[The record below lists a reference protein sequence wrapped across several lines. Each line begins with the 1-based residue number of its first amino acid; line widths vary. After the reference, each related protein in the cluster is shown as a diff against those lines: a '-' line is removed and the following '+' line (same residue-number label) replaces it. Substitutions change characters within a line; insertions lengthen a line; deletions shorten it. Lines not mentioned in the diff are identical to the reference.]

1 MNNFMLFSAC
11 TDPCASCTGPNT
23 DDCTAC
29 NDISLYLD
37 ESTCVA
43 ACPVGKFANINSQK
57 CEGN

>member
-1 MNNFMLFSAC
+1 MLFSAC